1 MLKKNIISIF
11 VALVILYLSLTGSK
25 TFDQVP
31 LFNITFL
38 DKVVHF
44 GMYFTLMSVMIFE
57 NRKTIKNSNHY
68 IFLILIPIFYGLL
81 MEILQLTITETRSG
95 DLLDFLANAA
105 GALAAL
111 LIWLWIKP
119 SFKETIR

>member
-95 DLLDFLANAA
+95 DMLDFLANTS